1 MCTTVHVCAR
11 GCTCVSKRLY
21 MCVLYKVLYRWWAND
36 LKENIKIHVLTLLYK
51 EDKILFFANIGGRQ
65 KSEAPPQ
72 IDKSIM
78 NILTFWIKNL
88 KMIILTF

>member
-11 GCTCVSKRLY
+11 GCTCVSERLY

-51 EDKILFFANIGGRQ
+51 EDKILFFANIGGRP
-65 KSEAPPQ
+65 PPQ
-72 IDKSIM
+72 IDDSIM